1 MKNITAKLYRLISL
15 SFGIMM
21 TAIVFIC
28 LFLQN
33 IRYARKGIEYEN
45 EAIPHNFLAIVA
57 GITFIIIIYFLL
69 HKLLDGRSGKY
80 ETGAFIGISIF
91 TFILQVAFV
100 FSYYFFTDWDVN
112 VLTRLYILKAETGP
126 HVDAVIA
133 DYFSMYPNN
142 LFLQWVLVK
151 VSEIPKLF
159 GFQNKEYDAILLFL
173 CLINQAVCIMTFF
186 VSRKI
191 LRDRCLAWTVWILN
205 LILVGFSP
213 WTSIPYSDSVG
224 LLFPML
230 FITIYYMTSPSHMTA
245 VTVKFFV
252 LGAIAAVGYA
262 IKPQTLII
270 GIAVMLIG
278 SIDLS
283 KMSLKR
289 DLSSFAVAVIAF
301 LLCSQLCTLTRSS
314 LNIPINEDKA
324 FGMTHFLMM
333 GLNED
338 EMGVWNE
345 EDKNISSSVQT
356 KEDRQKLNLEV
367 AGTRVQEMGVTGLV
381 KQAVRKTL
389 TNFNDGSFGW
399 GGEGVFYF
407 KMRPDNGTFLEKL
420 TKNIYYNRSME
431 GKLYKYYDFFTQAI
445 WLGVMASGIGFILR
459 GKEAKIIAVL
469 LLALIGLTVFET
481 LFEARA
487 RYLYIYVPVFC
498 ICAAGGIRRVTNIFH
513 KI

>member
-1 MKNITAKLYRLISL
+1 MKNTKVRFYRLISL

-21 TAIVFIC
+21 TSIVFIC

-69 HKLLDGRSGKY
+69 HKFLDGRSGKY

-91 TFILQVAFV
+91 TFIIQVAFV

-151 VSEIPKLF
+151 VSEMPKLF

-191 LRDRCLAWTVWILN
+191 FKNRCLAWTEWILN
-205 LILVGFSP
+205 MILVGFSP

-230 FITIYYMTSPSHMTA
+230 FITVYYMVRPQKLTA
-245 VTVKFFV
+245 VIVKFFI
-252 LGAIAAVGYA
+252 LGSIAAVGYA
-262 IKPQTLII
+262 IKPHTLII
-270 GIAVMLIG
+270 GIAAMLIG
-278 SIDLS
+278 LINFSKTNLKKYLS
-283 KMSLKR
+283 F
-289 DLSSFAVAVIAF
+289 FAVASIAF
-301 LLCSQLCTLTRSS
+301 LLCLQLCTLTRAS
-314 LNIPINEDKA
+314 LNIPIDENKS

-333 GLNED
+333 GLNEN

-345 EDKNISSSVQT
+345 EDKNISYNTQT
-356 KEDRQKLNLEV
+356 KEERRKVNLEV
-367 AGTRVQEMGVTGLV
+367 AENRLKEMGVTGLI

-431 GKLYKYYDFFTQAI
+431 GKLYKYYDFFTQAV
-445 WLGVMASGIGFILR
+445 WLGVMTFGIGFILR
-459 GKEAKIIAVL
+459 GKEKKIIAIL
-469 LLALIGLTVFET
+469 LLALIGLTIFET
-481 LFEARA
+481 IFEARA
-487 RYLYIYVPVFC
+487 RYLYIYVPIFC
-498 ICAAGGIRRVTNIFH
+498 VCAADGIKRVMSVFH